1 MLSGVDGILH
11 HGEIFIGQAK
21 AAFIYTWLMEEL
33 VCGGSQMLPIPPATS
48 MKTFHFAAVLWC
60 VGDAYRMIASWFWL
74 LFKAI
79 VMGQDIKG
87 TSWKRLLCLTLT
99 TMLQPRDQC
108 VWTTMLDT
116 HTHTHTHTHR
126 HTHTIERV
134 QWWISYSETQSLP
147 FIGRHEAPTS
157 IHLRTIEAF
166 LVDECVRDILQS
178 NI

>member
-1 MLSGVDGILH
+1 MWR
-11 HGEIFIGQAK
+11 QPN
-21 AAFIYTWLMEEL
+21 AAYSASNINENIPFRGGSVM
-33 VCGGSQMLPIPPATS
+33 CGGCVSYDCKLVLVTVQGDRNGPRYQRDVLETVVVPHFDNHASATRPVC
-48 MKTFHFAAVLWC
+48 MDDNAGH
-60 VGDAYRMIASWFWL
+60 
-74 LFKAI
+74 
-79 VMGQDIKG
+79 
-87 TSWKRLLCLTLT
+87 
-99 TMLQPRDQC
+99 
-108 VWTTMLDT
+108 T
-116 HTHTHTHTHR
+116 HTHTHTHTQT